1 MTELKKWEN
10 EEILALLRS
19 ELQSVEDLT
28 DTGKL
33 DDVVDE
39 IERRLDLKMDDVR
52 EIIDTYSEG
61 QLINVLNNQMRM
73 VTAEE
78 FSKLHKE
85 KLGAERKRFRPLPIY
100 IIPSNIAKILDEAE
114 VTADD
119 SDIPQEVIDWVNE
132 LKDDYINWSGR
143 MFLVFAYCNPL
154 TSPKAFPNIWKFE

>member
-10 EEILALLRS
+10 EEIVALLRS

-39 IERRLDLKMDDVR
+39 IERRLDLKMDVR
-52 EIIDTYSEG
+52 QYLAAYRDEQLKLIID
-61 QLINVLNNQMRM
+61 NQMQL

-85 KLGAERKRFRPLPIY
+85 KLASEHSAERFEKRCQKYEELLNDLGYLCKDNSFMWNRTINK
-100 IIPSNIAKILDEAE
+100 NIAKTREE
-114 VTADD
+114 V
-119 SDIPQEVIDWVNE
+119 SKI
-132 LKDDYINWSGR
+132 
-143 MFLVFAYCNPL
+143 
-154 TSPKAFPNIWKFE
+154 